1 MRRSCRGRGRQL
13 ARRTWR
19 CTRGSQRSSARRAD
33 TSLEDAHPCTAAPHK
48 CILFM
53 TTLIVLLGS
62 CIHRI
67 VHLVAQLRLIM
78 SAAFSCW
85 AIDGPLLS
93 TYFIFIITH
102 GNFPQ
107 VYYGIIILNVES
119 LWCIPVCIAIFPN
132 GRSFYAEFL
141 FLEFDLILVAGSFY

>member
-19 CTRGSQRSSARRAD
+19 CMRGSQRSSARRAD
-33 TSLEDAHPCTAAPHK
+33 TPRTDAHPCTAAPHK
-48 CILFM
+48 CILFIM
-53 TTLIVLLGS
+53 MTLIVLLGS

-78 SAAFSCW
+78 STAFSCW
-85 AIDGPLLS
+85 AIDGPVLS
-93 TYFIFIITH
+93 TYFIFITH

-119 LWCIPVCIAIFPN
+119 LWCIPVCIAIFPTVEVFTL
-132 GRSFYAEFL
+132 SFFSL
-141 FLEFDLILVAGSFY
+141 SLI